1 MFKYF
6 PHTPEDIQQMLDVCG
21 VNSLDDLYADV
32 PEEVK
37 LKNGYNLPKA
47 KSEME
52 IRRYFDTLAKEDKTL
67 TCFAGAGC
75 YDHYIPAVVPALC
88 SRSEFLTSYT
98 PYQAEISQGT
108 LHYIFEFQT
117 MMSCL
122 TGMPV
127 SNASLYDGATATA
140 EAMMMACA
148 NSKKSNRVV
157 VSDTLDPKIID
168 VMRTYAHWHGTELV
182 VVASKNG
189 VSDKEALVAAMED
202 GCAGLLV
209 QQPNYY
215 GIVEDYS
222 GLAEACHQHKALM
235 MMSCNPADLAL
246 LKTPAEWGADVVV
259 GEAQSLGLPMAWGG
273 PYLGYMCV
281 TEKLMRKMPG
291 RIVGQTTD
299 GEGHR
304 TFILTLQAREQ
315 HIRRRRATSNICSN
329 ESLMALWVTIY
340 LSLLGKQ
347 GLCEVQQRG
356 VDGAHYLHDQLIAT
370 GHFAD
375 AFPGTQFFNEFC
387 LHYDGDLK
395 ALQQRWND
403 HGLLGGVALDDHTVM
418 IAVTEK
424 RTKEE
429 MDELVKL
436 ANK

>member
-52 IRRYFDTLAKEDKTL
+52 IRRYFDTLAKENKTL

-117 MMSCL
+117 MMSRL

-157 VSDTLDPKIID
+157 VSDTLDPKSS
-168 VMRTYAHWHGTELV
+168 T
-182 VVASKNG
+182 
-189 VSDKEALVAAMED
+189 
-202 GCAGLLV
+202 
-209 QQPNYY
+209 
-215 GIVEDYS
+215 
-222 GLAEACHQHKALM
+222 
-235 MMSCNPADLAL
+235 
-246 LKTPAEWGADVVV
+246 
-259 GEAQSLGLPMAWGG
+259 
-273 PYLGYMCV
+273 
-281 TEKLMRKMPG
+281 
-291 RIVGQTTD
+291 
-299 GEGHR
+299 
-304 TFILTLQAREQ
+304 
-315 HIRRRRATSNICSN
+315 
-329 ESLMALWVTIY
+329 
-340 LSLLGKQ
+340 
-347 GLCEVQQRG
+347 
-356 VDGAHYLHDQLIAT
+356 
-370 GHFAD
+370 
-375 AFPGTQFFNEFC
+375 
-387 LHYDGDLK
+387 
-395 ALQQRWND
+395 
-403 HGLLGGVALDDHTVM
+403 
-418 IAVTEK
+418 
-424 RTKEE
+424 
-429 MDELVKL
+429 
-436 ANK
+436 